1 MPSPYNDV
9 ELTEAEKGAIYE
21 NPELP
26 GGDNPSE
33 KGVGQES
40 GFGDEPH
47 SDESPAKEPKVVKT
61 EDSEGASE
69 ELGSDEFNLEDYEVE
84 IDGETYDG
92 AEVLKWREDSQ
103 NKENWQQ
110 SNTQKAQEV
119 AKWSKLGNKLD
130 SDEEFHD
137 YVKDYFYE
145 DEKELKQLGLNKEF
159 QPMEESEESE
169 PVQEQK
175 TDPKINEVEERL
187 NNMELERVVDDL
199 ESELNSIVDNNNHMF
214 SEEGSEEDFLDFIEQ
229 SQMTDLQDA
238 YKVWSY
244 DKMQIQLDHQDK
256 IDGNKER
263 NRGKVVQKS
272 EVGAQEESNPKS
284 YKNLKDINIA
294 DPDVA
299 KYFNR

>member
-1 MPSPYNDV
+1 M

-26 GGDNPSE
+26 GGDNPPE
-33 KGVGQES
+33 KGIGQDS
-40 GFGDEPH
+40 GFGDESH
-47 SDESPAKEPKVVKT
+47 SDESPVKEPRVVKT
-61 EDSEGASE
+61 EETEGASE

-145 DEKELKQLGLNKEF
+145 DEKGLKQLGLNKEF

-263 NRGKVVQKS
+263 NRGKVVHKS

>member
-21 NPELP
+21 NPGIKE
-26 GGDNPSE
+26 DQNPTE
-33 KGVGQES
+33 KGIGQDS

-47 SDESPAKEPKVVKT
+47 SDESPAKEPRVVKT
-61 EDSEGASE
+61 EETEGASE

-130 SDEEFHD
+130 SDEEIHD
-137 YVKDYFYE
+137 YVKDFFYE
-145 DEKELKQLGLNKEF
+145 DTKGLKQLGLDKEF

-263 NRGKVVQKS
+263 NRG
-272 EVGAQEESNPKS
+272 G
-284 YKNLKDINIA
+284 
-294 DPDVA
+294 
-299 KYFNR
+299 

>member
-9 ELTEAEKGAIYE
+9 ELTEAEKEAIYE
-21 NPELP
+21 NPGIKE
-26 GGDNPSE
+26 DQNPQE
-33 KGVGQES
+33 KGIGQDS

-47 SDESPAKEPKVVKT
+47 SDESPAKEPKAVKA
-61 EDSEGASE
+61 EEPEGASE

-84 IDGETYDG
+84 IDGVTYDG
-92 AEVLKWREDSQ
+92 ADVLKWREDST

-110 SNTQKAQEV
+110 SNTQKAQEI
-119 AKWSKLGNKLD
+119 AKWSKLGDKLD
-130 SDEEFHD
+130 SDEEFRD
-137 YVKDYFYE
+137 YVKDFFYE
-145 DEKELKQLGLNKEF
+145 DEKGLKQLGLDKELK
-159 QPMEESEESE
+159 PIEKEEESE

-175 TDPKINEVEERL
+175 TDPKIDEFESRL
-187 NNMELERVVDDL
+187 NDMELERVVDDL
-199 ESELNSIVDNNNHMF
+199 ESELNSIVDNNTHMF

-263 NRGKVVQKS
+263 NRGKVVHKS
-272 EVGAQEESNPKS
+272 KVGAQEESSPKS
-284 YKNLKDINIA
+284 YKNMKDINIS

>member
-9 ELTEAEKGAIYE
+9 ELTDAEKGAIYE

-26 GGDNPSE
+26 GGDNPTE
-33 KGVGQES
+33 KGIGQDS
-40 GFGDEPH
+40 GFGDEAH
-47 SDESPAKEPKVVKT
+47 SDEPPVKEPKVVKT
-61 EDSEGASE
+61 EDSEGVSE

-84 IDGETYDG
+84 IDGVTYDG

-103 NKENWQQ
+103 NRENWQQ

-119 AKWSKLGNKLD
+119 AKWSKLGNKLE
-130 SDEEFHD
+130 SDEDFRD

-145 DEKELKQLGLNKEF
+145 DEKGLKKLGLNGELKSF
-159 QPMEESEESE
+159 EEAEESE
-169 PVQEQK
+169 PVQEQEA
-175 TDPKINEVEERL
+175 DPKIDEFEARL
-187 NNMELERVVDDL
+187 DDMELERVVDDL

-214 SEEGSEEDFLDFIEQ
+214 AEEGSEEEFLDFIEQ
-229 SQMTDLQDA
+229 SKMTDLQDA
-238 YKVWSY
+238 FKVWSY
-244 DKMQIQLDHQDK
+244 DKMQIQLDHKDK

-263 NRGKVVQKS
+263 NRGKVVHTGT
-272 EVGAQEESNPKS
+272 VGAKEESNPKA
-284 YKNLKDINIA
+284 YKRMKDIDIK